1 MSARQDDYNLTT
13 HSLPI
18 APYASYEDEIFNDS
32 LALARLFIHLTQSLQ
47 PCPDRSSRY
56 WL

>member
-18 APYASYEDEIFNDS
+18 APDASYEDEIFNDS